1 MLPVAVA
8 EKSDRRSMMLEAAT
22 WLLIFQLA
30 GEIIARLAGLPL
42 PGPVLGMAMLVV
54 ALFLRPALAEK
65 LGALV
70 DGLLANLG
78 LLFIP
83 AGVGVSLHLGL
94 LREEW
99 LPILVALV
107 GSTIAGI
114 VVTALVYDTLSPSEG
129 ADGEK
134 QQ

>member
-1 MLPVAVA
+1 
-8 EKSDRRSMMLEAAT
+8 MLEAAT

-30 GEIIARLAGLPL
+30 GEIIARLTGLPL
-42 PGPVLGMAMLVV
+42 PGPVLGMVLLVIAMS
-54 ALFLRPALAEK
+54 LRPALAEK

-78 LLFIP
+78 LLFVP

-94 LREEW
+94 LRAEW
-99 LPILVALV
+99 LPILVALI

-114 VVTALVYDTLSPSEG
+114 VVTALVYDALSPQERG
-129 ADGEK
+129 QEDK
-134 QQ
+134 QP

>member
-1 MLPVAVA
+1 
-8 EKSDRRSMMLEAAT
+8 MLEAAT

-30 GEIIARLAGLPL
+30 GEVIARLAGLPL
-42 PGPVLGMAMLVV
+42 PGPVLGMVLLVI

-99 LPILVALV
+99 LPILVALI

-114 VVTALVYDTLSPSEG
+114 VVTALVYDALSPPEG
-129 ADGEK
+129 PDEEK
-134 QQ
+134 QR